1 MDSPK
6 NIVVAVTGA
15 SGSVYAQQLIGKL
28 QSLTVNQA
36 QIALI
41 FSETGKQVWEYEISQ
56 PIPEG
61 NSITRYE
68 NSSFFAPPASGSA
81 GFDAMV
87 VIPCSMGT
95 LGRIANGTSNDL
107 ISRSADVM
115 LKEKKPLI
123 LVVRESPYNLIHLEN
138 MKQVTLAGGTI
149 FPASPSFYSKP
160 TNITEVIDTVVDRV
174 LSTLG
179 FNVDGYKWNG

>member
-41 FSETGKQVWEYEISQ
+41 VSET
-56 PIPEG
+56 
-61 NSITRYE
+61 
-68 NSSFFAPPASGSA
+68 PPASGSA
-81 GFDAMV
+81 CFDAMV

-160 TNITEVIDTVVDRV
+160 TNITEVLDTVVDRV